1 MIAPRAL
8 TKNIQNILN
17 VPLFQSITIAIQNT
31 RKSVNHMETHIH
43 TTTTNTNGV
52 GFIFVSPLENLGNM
66 IRIMM
71 NVTIFDRVATDMPIH
86 PDRDW
91 ET

>member
-1 MIAPRAL
+1 MPSAL

-17 VPLFQSITIAIQNT
+17 VPFFKCIAIAIQNT
-31 RKSVNHMETHIH
+31 RKSVNHVKTHIH

-52 GFIFVSPLENLGNM
+52 GFVFVSPLKNLGNM
-66 IRIMM
+66 IRVMV

-86 PDRDW
+86 S
-91 ET
+91 TS